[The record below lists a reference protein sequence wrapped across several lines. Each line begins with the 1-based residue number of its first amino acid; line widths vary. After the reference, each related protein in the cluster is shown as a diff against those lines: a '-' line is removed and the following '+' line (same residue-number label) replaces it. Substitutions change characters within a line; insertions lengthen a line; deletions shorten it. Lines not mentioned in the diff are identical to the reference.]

1 MYGIGLVDDHPIV
14 REGLAWLIE
23 REPDLKIVGQAGS
36 AEEARALVTKH
47 EDMHCLLLDLTLQ
60 RTEAFPLLQELKLLR
75 PSLPIV
81 VLSMHDEQ
89 LFAPRAVR
97 AGASGYVM
105 KESATHALIAA
116 IRVVLAGGLWVSPR
130 VREMLSHPEQVP
142 PPDASRELPLHELTA
157 REREVFS
164 LLGRGLGTKAIA
176 AELGISAK
184 TIETYRA
191 HIKEKLGI
199 DSLSELIVRA
209 ARWVG

>member
-1 MYGIGLVDDHPIV
+1 MFGIGLVDDHPIV

-23 REPDLKIVGQAGS
+23 REPDLKVVGQAGS
-36 AEEARALVTKH
+36 AEEARALVSKH
-47 EDMHCLLLDLTLQ
+47 DDLHCLLLDLTLH

-75 PSLPIV
+75 PTLPIV

-116 IRVVLAGGLWVSPR
+116 IRVVLAGGLWVSAR
-130 VREMLSHPEQVP
+130 VREQLSQPEQP
-142 PPDASRELPLHELTA
+142 LPLDTSRELPLHQLTA

-164 LLGRGLGTKAIA
+164 LLGHGLGTKAIA
-176 AELGISAK
+176 AELGISVK

>member
-1 MYGIGLVDDHPIV
+1 MHGIGLVDDHPIV

-23 REPDLKIVGQAGS
+23 RESDLKVVGQAGS
-36 AEEARALVTKH
+36 AEEARALVTQH
-47 EDMHCLLLDLTLQ
+47 EDMKCLLLDLTLQ

-75 PSLPIV
+75 PTLPIV
-81 VLSMHDEQ
+81 VLSMHDEL

-105 KESATHALIAA
+105 KEAATHALIAA

-130 VREMLSHPEQVP
+130 VREQLSQPEHTL
-142 PPDASRELPLHELTA
+142 PPDTLRELPLHALTA

>member
-1 MYGIGLVDDHPIV
+1 MFGIGLVDDHPIV

-23 REPDLKIVGQAGS
+23 REPDLKVVGQAGN
-36 AEEARALVTKH
+36 AEEARALVGA
-47 EDMHCLLLDLTLQ
+47 EPSLHCLLLDLTLQ
-60 RTEAFPLLQELKLLR
+60 RSEAFPLLAELKAQR
-75 PSLPIV
+75 PDLPIV
-81 VLSMHDEQ
+81 VLSMHDEH

-105 KESATHALIAA
+105 KEAATHALIAA

-130 VREMLSHPEQVP
+130 VREQLSQPEPVTP
-142 PPDASRELPLHELTA
+142 LDNPRELPLHQLTA

-164 LLGRGLGTKAIA
+164 LLGHGLGTKAIA
-176 AELGISAK
+176 AELGISVK

-191 HIKEKLGI
+191 HIKEKLRI